1 MNNRS
6 LGSDF
11 SQHRNQALVG
21 RGTTALWLALRA
33 ISRRDGPG
41 EVILPDLLC
50 ETALEGV
57 LLAGFT
63 PIFADVEPD
72 RLTIDAAS
80 VARLVSPRTRAVLV
94 AHLFGH
100 IVDVDAICTA
110 APGVP
115 IIEDA
120 VQGIGGHLRG
130 QPVGT
135 LGDLSFISFDSTKMI
150 SGRGGLLLYD
160 DATFCSGIE
169 TDQQLLDNPPL
180 HLELTQKALSHL
192 LSPIAAH
199 AYAQRLQSVIPS
211 RLLPFDST
219 RANLNRIQTDWST
232 LAMRVQARN
241 AKANLL
247 RTRLSDLPL
256 VLPEIRDGDA
266 IWRYT
271 IAAPTAAIARRIT
284 HALQRA
290 GLPGSALYY
299 PLSRFFGDETATS
312 SLANRLVNLWVD
324 ESTTPQDIERTIT
337 VITLA
342 LKNLRNF

>member
-1 MNNRS
+1 
-6 LGSDF
+6 
-11 SQHRNQALVG
+11 
-21 RGTTALWLALRA
+21 
-33 ISRRDGPG
+33 
-41 EVILPDLLC
+41 
-50 ETALEGV
+50 

-72 RLTIDAAS
+72 RLTIDASS

-100 IVDVDAICTA
+100 IVDVDAIRAA

-115 IIEDA
+115 IVEDA

-150 SGRGGLLLYD
+150 GGRGGLLLYD
-160 DATFCSGIE
+160 DATLYSGIE
-169 TDQQLLDNPPL
+169 ADLQFLDNPPL

-199 AYAQRLQSVIPS
+199 AYTKQLQSVAPS

-219 RANLNRIQTDWST
+219 PGNLERIQADCST

-247 RTRLSDLPL
+247 RAGLSDLRL
-256 VLPEIRDGDA
+256 VLAEIRGGDA
-266 IWRYT
+266 IWRFT
-271 IAAPTAAIARRIT
+271 IVAPTAAIARRIT

-299 PLSRFFGDETATS
+299 PLSRFFGKETATS

-324 ESTTPQDIERTIT
+324 ETTTPQAVEHTIT
-337 VITLA
+337 IFTAA